1 MEFLGP
7 FGNGIF
13 ISLFGVGAV
22 GWGDDSVGEE
32 ACPEFRLLEFSP
44 WDTHGRKE
52 SRFLQVVI

>member
-1 MEFLGP
+1 MESSF
-7 FGNGIF
+7 
-13 ISLFGVGAV
+13 LFGVGAV